1 MSESPPD
8 VTLEEHDTSD
18 PIELSRREESVLTD
32 LRVGDTDNCPLGVT
46 HERGEEACIES
57 NSAIGTVRLP
67 SGRRVTVTPKE
78 TIGRLL
84 SLLAYA
90 TDTPAT
96 TVDATADF
104 EQGAT
109 FHRVL
114 ATLFETELR
123 TVLQSGLAESY
134 TDHEGVRDH
143 LRGRLDVQRQ
153 LRRPTAGAPT
163 TFAVDYRTATTQ
175 TTLNQAVAVAAER
188 LQELLADE
196 RRGVGDTT
204 DTVTR
209 RLRRSAREW
218 RDRLDGPV
226 PETVSLRAVDQI
238 ELSRLTDHYAALLAL
253 TRTVLS
259 ASFFDDLRPGER
271 RGRALFVDANDVFER
286 VLERAVRAAVDGRS
300 YTVVPQAT
308 VPALVQGPHGADTV
322 RPDVVVA
329 RTADVGS
336 GATGRA
342 DDLPLSERAVAVL
355 DAKWKP
361 QGASGRNATQMAGYC
376 LALDTPG
383 ALVFPDT
390 EELATIPST
399 VDGEHELHS
408 LGLPTDATCDRET
421 YIEQIEEAVRTFLDD
436 ELGL

>member
-1 MSESPPD
+1 MSESSPD
-8 VTLEEHDTSD
+8 VTLAEHDTSD
-18 PIELSRREESVLTD
+18 PIELSCREESVLTD

-46 HERGEEACIES
+46 HKRGEEACIES

-90 TDTPAT
+90 NDTPAVT
-96 TVDATADF
+96 LEATADLD
-104 EQGAT
+104 QGAT

-134 TDHEGVRDH
+134 TDREGVRDH

-196 RRGVGDTT
+196 QRGVAGDTT
-204 DTVTR
+204 NEITR
-209 RLRRSAREW
+209 QLRRSAREW

-226 PETVSLRAVDQI
+226 PETVSLRAVDRI

-286 VLERAVRAAVDGRS
+286 VLERAVRAALRGCP
-300 YTVVPQAT
+300 YTVVSQAT

-329 RTADVGS
+329 QTDGTG
-336 GATGRA
+336 GAAGRG
-342 DDLPLSERAVAVL
+342 DSPPLSERAVAVL

-376 LALDTPG
+376 LALDAPG

-390 EELATIPST
+390 EELAESPST
-399 VDGEHELHS
+399 VDGDHELHS
-408 LGLPTDATCDRET
+408 LGLPTDATCDPET
-421 YIEQIEEAVRTFLDD
+421 YTDQIEKAVGTFLDD

>member
-8 VTLEEHDTSD
+8 VTLAEHETSD

-90 TDTPAT
+90 NDIPAT
-96 TVDATADF
+96 TLDATADLQ
-104 EQGAT
+104 QGAT

-114 ATLFETELR
+114 ATLFETELQ

-134 TDHEGVRDH
+134 TDREGVRDH

-153 LRRPTAGAPT
+153 LQRPTAGAPT

-196 RRGVGDTT
+196 RRGVGDAT
-204 DTVTR
+204 DAVTR

-286 VLERAVRAAVDGRS
+286 VLERAVRAAVEDGP

-329 RTADVGS
+329 RTDGTG
-336 GATGRA
+336 GAAGKA
-342 DDLPLSERAVAVL
+342 DDPPLSERAVAVL

-376 LALDTPG
+376 LALDAPG

-390 EELATIPST
+390 EELAESPST

-408 LGLPTDATCDRET
+408 LGLPTDATPDDSGKYT
-421 YIEQIEEAVRTFLDD
+421 EQIEDAVQTFLDD
-436 ELGL
+436 ELGV